1 MPNMANPD
9 THQNGDM
16 AKSEK
21 MRKVVEHA
29 TLSP

>member
-1 MPNMANPD
+1 MSIVANPD
-9 THQNGDM
+9 THQNGGM
-16 AKSEK
+16 AKLEK